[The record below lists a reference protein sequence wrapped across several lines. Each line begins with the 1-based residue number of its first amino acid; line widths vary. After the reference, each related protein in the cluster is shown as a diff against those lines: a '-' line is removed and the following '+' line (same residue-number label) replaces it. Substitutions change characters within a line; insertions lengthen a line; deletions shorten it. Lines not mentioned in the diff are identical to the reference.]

1 MTPAAAGAVTIA
13 WLDHVNIRTA
23 NLAALSDFY
32 ASILGLPQGE
42 RPPFRF
48 GGAWHYCGGRAVVHL
63 VEVARQPAGREPRL
77 EHFALR
83 AAAGAG
89 GLESFIARI
98 KAAKV
103 KYNVSEVPGAGITQV
118 NVYDPD
124 GNHIEVQ
131 FAAAD

>member
-1 MTPAAAGAVTIA
+1 MTVAAIA

-32 ASILGLPQGE
+32 ANILGLPKGA

-48 GGAWHYCGGRAVVHL
+48 DGAWHYCGGRAVVHL
-63 VEVARQPAGREPRL
+63 VEVAKQPTGREPRL

-83 AAAGAG
+83 AEAG
-89 GLESFIARI
+89 GLDAFIAQI

-103 KYNVSEVPGAGITQV
+103 MYNVSEVPGTGITQV
-118 NVYDPD
+118 NVHDPD

-131 FAAAD
+131 FTAAA